1 LLVLTGYFPH
11 DVDFDVD
18 DLLTVAEILKER
30 NK

>member
-1 LLVLTGYFPH
+1 VTGYFPD

>member
-1 LLVLTGYFPH
+1 VTGYFPD
-11 DVDFDVD
+11 DVEFDVD

>member
-1 LLVLTGYFPH
+1 LVLTGYFPN

>member
-1 LLVLTGYFPH
+1 LVLTGYFPR

-18 DLLTVAEILKER
+18 DLLTVAEIMKER

>member
-1 LLVLTGYFPH
+1 MTGYFPH
-11 DVDFDVD
+11 DVEFDVD